1 MQTKTNSIL
10 SWGLRIISAVI
21 MLQTLYFK
29 FSGAEESIYIF
40 TQMQIEPWGRIA
52 TGIAEL
58 VAAILLLYPA
68 TIAIGA
74 LLGVGIMSGALLSH
88 IAVLGIEVKED
99 GGQLFIYALLVWVS
113 CIILVWMNRT
123 QLLDLL
129 KRLKKG

>member
-10 SWGLRIISAVI
+10 SWGLRIIAALI

-52 TGIAEL
+52 TGVAEL

-74 LLGVGIMSGALLSH
+74 VMGVGIMSGALLSH
-88 IAVLGIEVKED
+88 LAVLGIEVKED
-99 GGQLFIYALLVWVS
+99 GGQLFLYALLVWIS
-113 CIILVWMNRT
+113 CVILVWMNRV
-123 QLLDLL
+123 QLSDLL

>member
-10 SWGLRIISAVI
+10 SWGLRIIAALI

-40 TQMQIEPWGRIA
+40 TQMQIEPWGRFA

-88 IAVLGIEVKED
+88 IAVLGIEVKDD

-113 CIILVWMNRT
+113 CAILAWMNRA

>member
-10 SWGLRIISAVI
+10 SWGLRIIAALI

-52 TGIAEL
+52 TGVAEL
-58 VAAILLLYPA
+58 VAAILLLYPS

-74 LLGVGIMSGALLSH
+74 VMGVGIMSGALLSH
-88 IAVLGIEVKED
+88 LAVLGIEVKED
-99 GGQLFIYALLVWVS
+99 GGQLFLYALLVWVS
-113 CIILVWMNRT
+113 CVILVWMNRV
-123 QLLDLL
+123 QLSDLL

>member
-10 SWGLRIISAVI
+10 SWGLRIIAAVI

-40 TQMQIEPWGRIA
+40 TQMQIEPWGRFA
-52 TGIAEL
+52 TGITEL

-68 TIAIGA
+68 TVAIGA
-74 LLGVGIMSGALLSH
+74 LMGIGIMSGALLSH
-88 IAVLGIEVKED
+88 LAVLGIEVKED
-99 GGQLFIYALLVWVS
+99 GGQLFLYALLVWIS
-113 CIILVWMNRT
+113 CVILVWMNRV
-123 QLLDLL
+123 QLSDLL